1 MNSLPLSAVTSLG
14 LGTAWAVLALE
25 PEPAGPPGEPEPLP
39 RVVVTGYNDPTRD
52 WAPLGTESKSPG
64 AATKARIQDAAGL
77 LADVPGV
84 AVVRNGSQTGLP
96 QIRGLHADR
105 VKVLVNGMTIS
116 PACPNHMDPPLHYL
130 APSRTAALVVVPGVT
145 PVSLGG
151 DSIAGTVVADS
162 APPHFGTNAVWRP
175 FGEVFGS
182 GSSANDGWAAATTL
196 GIANNRYSVAYD
208 GSFQGAGDYRFP
220 GGRVR
225 DSGYDIMHHEL
236 RGAARISAGVISA
249 EAGLSRT
256 RDTGTPAL
264 PMDMIKDDGYQ
275 GGAAFD
281 GDLGFASLQARVY
294 HHQTDHLMD
303 NYSLRPAGPMRMS
316 SPAESADTGF
326 VLGAVKAVEPH
337 TYRLGVDFHDSQ
349 FDAYQQNA
357 DTGRRQTTINDGSR
371 DRLGGYAEWQAD
383 WSPRWHTLLGVRADA
398 VWADTGPVENYFP
411 AAKPDAVAFNAN
423 RRAIDDLDLDAT
435 AAIRFTPNEGSAYEI
450 GAARK
455 NRAPNLI
462 ERYLWTP
469 LSASAGQADG
479 RTYLGNLDLDPE
491 TAWQFNLTAGWQ
503 GSRWRAKVSPFY
515 TLVEDYIQG
524 RPIARLDATK
534 QPVLQYQNLDR
545 AELYGVDASAEWE
558 FVKHFTLGGLLSYVR
573 GRDCEYDDN
582 LYRIAPLRGRVD
594 LTWRSGRFES
604 GIEGVLVAR
613 QDEVAAY
620 NGEPPTPGYAL
631 MNLRAGWNVTRRLTL
646 QAGVDNVLDEF
657 YADHL
662 GGINRVAGSDVAIGQ
677 RLPGLGRF
685 VYGAL
690 RLSWD

>member
-1 MNSLPLSAVTSLG
+1 MNSLSLTSASL
-14 LGTAWAVLALE
+14 LGWGTVCAVLALE
-25 PEPAGPPGEPEPLP
+25 PEPAGPAGEPETLP
-39 RVVVTGYNDPTRD
+39 RVVVTGYNDPARD
-52 WAPLGTESKSPG
+52 WSPLSLESKPPTV
-64 AATKARIQDAAGL
+64 AEKARAQDTARL
-77 LADVPGV
+77 LEDMPGV

-96 QIRGLHADR
+96 QVRGLYGDR
-105 VKVLVNGMTIS
+105 VKVLVNGMTLT

-130 APSRTAALVVVPGVT
+130 APSQAAALVVVPGVT

-175 FGEVFGS
+175 FGEVFGAGYS
-182 GSSANDGWAAATTL
+182 VNDGWVGATTL
-196 GIANNRYSVAYD
+196 GIANDRYSAAYE
-208 GSFQGAGDYRFP
+208 GSVQGAGDYRFP

-225 DSGYDIMHHEL
+225 ASGYDIMHHEL
-236 RGAARISAGVISA
+236 RGAAKTSAGVVSA

-256 RDTGTPAL
+256 RDAGTPAL
-264 PMDMIKDDGYQ
+264 PMDMIEDDGYQ
-275 GGAAFD
+275 GAMAFD
-281 GDLGFASLQARVY
+281 GDVGFANLQGRVY

-326 VLGAVKAVEPH
+326 ALGAAKVVEPQ
-337 TYRLGVDFHDSQ
+337 TYRLGLDFHDSQ

-357 DTGRRQTTINDGSR
+357 NSGMRQTTINDGSR

-398 VWADTGPVENYFP
+398 VWSDTGPVADYFP
-411 AAKPDAVAFNAN
+411 AAKADALAFNAN
-423 RRAIDDLDLDAT
+423 RHAIDDLNLDAT
-435 AAIRFTPNEGSAYEI
+435 AAVRFTPNEASAYEI

-455 NRAPNLI
+455 NRAPNLV

-479 RTYLGNLDLDPE
+479 RTYLGNLDLDSE
-491 TAWQFNLTAGWQ
+491 TAWQFNLTVGWHGPQ
-503 GSRWRAKVSPFY
+503 WHAKVSPFY
-515 TLVEDYIQG
+515 TVVEDYIQG
-524 RPIARLDATK
+524 RPIARLDAS
-534 QPVLQYQNLDR
+534 QRPVLQYENLSR
-545 AELYGVDASAEWE
+545 AELYGVDASADWE
-558 FVKHFTLGGLLSYVR
+558 FVKHFTLTGLLSYVR
-573 GRDCEYDDN
+573 GRDCQDDDN
-582 LYRIAPLRGRVD
+582 LYRIAPLRGRVG
-594 LTWRSGRFES
+594 LTWRNEHFEA

-620 NGEPPTPGYAL
+620 NNESPTPGYAL
-631 MNLRAGWNVTRRLTL
+631 MNLRAGWNISRRLTL
-646 QAGVDNVLDEF
+646 QAGLDNVLDEL

-662 GGINRVAGSDVAIGQ
+662 GGINRVGGSDVAVGQ
-677 RLPGLGRF
+677 RLPGPGRY